1 MANQS
6 IIPREPTSSA
16 AGGDRKRVY
25 KPISKDAEP
34 LIEQRRK
41 QKPRERAGTM
51 RALDCQSCDAL
62 TPGEQFRYHADLPLR
77 ELLIRLFGD
86 AQNQPFSAAMEG
98 PRFGTFPLA
107 SGWDGFF

>member
-1 MANQS
+1 VS
-6 IIPREPTSSA
+6 T
-16 AGGDRKRVY
+16 

-51 RALDCQSCDAL
+51 RALDGQSCDAP
-62 TPGEQFRYHADLPLR
+62 TPGEQFRYYADLPLR

-86 AQNQPFSAAMEG
+86 AQNQSFSAAMEG
-98 PRFGTFPLA
+98 PRFGAFPLA
-107 SGWDGFF
+107 SG